1 MQNNKEKKMVTTLS
15 VYLVLFKTKYK
26 TYVTSFLI
34 QFVIFMEYNMEKKQ
48 TQTKNT
54 QNVQ

>member
-1 MQNNKEKKMVTTLS
+1 MVTTLS

-34 QFVIFMEYNMEKKQ
+34 QFVIFMEYIMEKNKHKPK
-48 TQTKNT
+48 TLKMFN
-54 QNVQ
+54 NHHIE